1 MDNAFGGLI
10 HAKTPMTAHLSPTS
24 SQSSQALEARALACV
39 RGDRSL
45 FSGLSFRLVAG
56 DCLHVRGE
64 NGVGKTSLLRL
75 LTGLSK
81 PESGEVLWNTQSIF
95 SESAYYHRE
104 LLFLGH
110 RNALKEELSALENLQ
125 MYAALDDIKLSLDQ
139 ALAALWRFG
148 LRGRENLPVHCLSAG
163 QKRRVIMARMLT
175 RQACLW
181 ILDEPFNAL
190 DSNAV
195 TELENLIAEHLATG
209 GLLVLTSHQAIN
221 LPHVKVLDL

>member
-1 MDNAFGGLI
+1 MPKLL
-10 HAKTPMTAHLSPTS
+10 MTAILSPTS
-24 SQSSQALEARALACV
+24 TQSSQALEARDLTCV
-39 RGDRSL
+39 RGDKTL
-45 FSGLSFRLVAG
+45 FSGLSFQITSG
-56 DCLHVRGE
+56 ECLHVRGQ

-81 PESGEVLWNTQSIF
+81 AEAGAVLWNGLPI
-95 SESAYYHRE
+95 SAEPSTFHRE

-110 RNALKEELSALENLQ
+110 RDALKEELSALENLQ
-125 MYAALDDIKLSLDQ
+125 MYAALDDVQLSLDT

-148 LRGRENLPVHCLSAG
+148 LRGRENLPVHYLSAG
-163 QKRRVIMARMLT
+163 QKRRVLMARMLT

-195 TELENLIAEHLATG
+195 AELESLIAEHLAAG
-209 GLLVLTSHQAIN
+209 GMLVLTSHQAIE
-221 LPHVKVLDL
+221 LPQVRALDL